1 MRRSDT
7 RAYGMSV
14 LTGGNHRGRLGR
26 RVSPAFVVLLVVG
39 LVATACGARVAPY
52 LGAGAGLSGGGGG
65 PSAAGGSTETTSAGA
80 TAGATGS
87 AGQSGSG
94 GSGSSGNGAA
104 PSVAPPAGFDFKP
117 QTEAAACQGATGNT
131 ASAPG
136 ITASSILI
144 GNVSG
149 ISGPLQGSFT
159 QGRDATAALFDA
171 VNAAG
176 GICGRK
182 LVLDAEDDGQNSSTN
197 KSDVDDLISKPVFA
211 FAGGTSDADNG
222 GVADMV
228 SAGVP
233 DFGFAINCNRSQSA
247 TYWSVDGGSCDQ
259 PGGPGTT
266 FYLGNGA
273 MALAK
278 SAGYLPKSMAFLAY
292 SIAISAQAA
301 QQFAYVYT
309 HSFGGTICYED
320 TSISPVSASLESDV
334 SQMQAKGCQGVY
346 TTLDV
351 TGNAK
356 LLQAMQQQNFQMPY
370 VATTFDGYTP
380 QQISTAGQSAAQNLI
395 VTVPFMPLNEN
406 QPMDTMYQQQL
417 QQYVPGSQPSGFGFL
432 SWLSDQMMIY
442 ALLQAG
448 RNPTRAS
455 LNAALNGL
463 KNFTAGGAV
472 GPYTPSAHSVGNC
485 VIDTM
490 VKGNDFVRKA
500 PSSGLFCDTQIV
512 PASGPNGQS

>member
-1 MRRSDT
+1 MADERWWRP
-7 RAYGMSV
+7 
-14 LTGGNHRGRLGR
+14 GR
-26 RVSPAFVVLLVVG
+26 RPAAAVALLLATG
-39 LVATACGARVAPY
+39 LIMTACGARVGPY
-52 LGAGAGLSGGGGG
+52 LGAGAGFGG
-65 PSAAGGSTETTSAGA
+65 
-80 TAGATGS
+80 
-87 AGQSGSG
+87 SGSG
-94 GSGSSGNGAA
+94 GSSQTTTPGAQSQSTTPGSAAGGGGGATAGGGGGGGSGAN
-104 PSVAPPAGFDFKP
+104 PSVAPASGFDFKP
-117 QTEAAACQGATGNT
+117 ATEAAACQGSAGNT

-136 ITASSILI
+136 ISANSILI

-159 QGRDATAALFDA
+159 QGRDGVAALFDA

-182 LVLDAEDDGQNSSTN
+182 LLFDAEDDGQNSSTN

-211 FAGGTSDADNG
+211 FAGSTSDADNG
-222 GVADMV
+222 GVQDMIN
-228 SAGVP
+228 AGVP
-233 DFGFAINCNRSQSA
+233 DFGFAINCVRSQSPV
-247 TYWSVDGGSCDQ
+247 YWSVDGGSCYQ

-266 FYLGNGA
+266 FYIGDGTP
-273 MALAK
+273 ALAQ
-278 SAGYLPKSMAFLAY
+278 SEGYLPKTMAFLAY

-309 HSFGGTICYED
+309 HTFGGTICYED

-370 VATTFDGYTP
+370 VGTTFDGYTP
-380 QQISTAGQSAAQNLI
+380 AQISTAGQSAAQGLI
-395 VTVPFMPLNEN
+395 VSLPFIPLNEN
-406 QPMDTMYQQQL
+406 QPMDVMYQQQL

-432 SWLSDQMMIY
+432 SWLAAQMMIY
-442 ALLQAG
+442 TLLQAG
-448 RNPTRAS
+448 RNPTHAS
-455 LNAALNGL
+455 LNAALNAL
-463 KNFTAGGAV
+463 KNFDAGGAV
-472 GPYTPSAHSVGNC
+472 GPYTPSNHSLGNC
-485 VIDTM
+485 VMDTV

-500 PSSGLFCDTQIV
+500 PSSGLFCNTKIV

>member
-1 MRRSDT
+1 MRSNDT
-7 RAYGMSV
+7 RACGRSV
-14 LTGGNHRGRLGR
+14 VPGETQWR
-26 RVSPAFVVLLVVG
+26 RPARRASSALVLLVVVG
-39 LVATACGARVAPY
+39 LVATACGARVGPY
-52 LGAGAGLSGGGGG
+52 LGAGANTGVGGGAGSSETTTPG
-65 PSAAGGSTETTSAGA
+65 AAAGQTGGA
-80 TAGATGS
+80 TAGASGGGGAA
-87 AGQSGSG
+87 AGGSG
-94 GSGSSGNGAA
+94 GGAS
-104 PSVAPPAGFDFKP
+104 PSVAPAAGFDFKP
-117 QTEAAACQGATGNT
+117 ATEAAACQGAAGNT

-136 ITASSILI
+136 ITPNSILV

-159 QGRDATAALFDA
+159 QGRDGVAALFDA

-176 GICGRK
+176 GVCGRK

-197 KSDVDDLISKPVFA
+197 KSNVDDLISKPVFA
-211 FAGGTSDADNG
+211 FAGSTSDADNG
-222 GVADMV
+222 GVSDMT

-233 DFGFAINCNRSQSA
+233 DFGFAINCVRSQSPV
-247 TYWSVDGGSCDQ
+247 YWSVDGGSCYE
-259 PGGPGTT
+259 PGGPGTA
-266 FYLGNGA
+266 FYIGNGA

-278 SAGYLPKSMAFLAY
+278 SSGYLPKSMAFLAY

-346 TTLDV
+346 TTLDI

-356 LLQAMQQQNFQMPY
+356 MLQALQQQNFQMPY

-380 QQISTAGQSAAQNLI
+380 QQISTAGQSAAQNLT
-395 VTVPFMPLNEN
+395 VTIPFMPLNEN
-406 QPMDTMYQQQL
+406 QPMDVMYQQQL

-432 SWLSDQMMIY
+432 SWLAGQMMIY

-472 GPYTPSAHSVGNC
+472 GPYTPSQHSVGNC
-485 VIDTM
+485 VIDTV
-490 VKGNDFVRKA
+490 VKGTDFVRKA

>member
-1 MRRSDT
+1 M
-7 RAYGMSV
+7 
-14 LTGGNHRGRLGR
+14 GGNRLQGTKSTASVRRGRGM
-26 RVSPAFVVLLVVG
+26 VALLAATG
-39 LVATACGARVAPY
+39 LVMTACGARVGPY
-52 LGAGAGLSGGGGG
+52 LGSGAAGLQGSSAGQGAAGA
-65 PSAAGGSTETTSAGA
+65 STATTAAGA
-80 TAGATGS
+80 TAGAG
-87 AGQSGSG
+87 
-94 GSGSSGNGAA
+94 GAA
-104 PSVAPPAGFDFKP
+104 PGAGGGGGGGGGGASPSVAPASGFDFKP
-117 QTEAAACQGATGNT
+117 ATEAAACQGSGGNT

-136 ITASSILI
+136 ITANSILV

-149 ISGPLQGSFT
+149 ISGPLQGSFS
-159 QGRDATAALFDA
+159 QGRDGVQALFDA
-171 VNAAG
+171 VDAAG

-182 LVLDAEDDGQNSSTN
+182 LVLNAEDDGQNSSTN
-197 KSDVDDLISKPVFA
+197 KSDVDDLIAKPVFA
-211 FAGGTSDADNG
+211 FAGSTSDADNG

-233 DFGFAINCNRSQSA
+233 DFGFAIACSRSQSP
-247 TYWSVDGGSCDQ
+247 TYWSVDGGSCYQ

-309 HSFGGTICYED
+309 HDFGGTVCYED

-356 LLQAMQQQNFQMPY
+356 MLQAMQQQNFSMPY
-370 VATTFDGYTP
+370 VATTFDAYTP
-380 QQISTAGQSAAQNLI
+380 VQISTAGQSAAQGLT
-395 VTVPFMPLNEN
+395 VTIPFMPLNEN
-406 QPMDTMYQQQL
+406 QPMDVMYQQQL
-417 QQYVPGSQPSGFGFL
+417 QQYLPGSQPSGFGFL
-432 SWLSDQMMIY
+432 SWLGAQMMIY

-455 LNAALNGL
+455 LNAALNAL
-463 KNFTAGGAV
+463 KDFTAGGAV
-472 GPYTPSAHSVGNC
+472 GPYTPSQHSVGNC
-485 VIDTM
+485 VIDTS

-500 PSSGLFCDTQIV
+500 PSSGLFCNTQIV
-512 PASGPNGQS
+512 AASGPNGQS